1 MKIVIKKKS
10 FDTVY
15 KMEPS
20 EPAKRFK
27 HRKISKKLR
36 VWTGIRRGR
45 VQGKLLFVSGESRQ
59 PLGSSKRQTGGEER
73 YGGKK

>member
-1 MKIVIKKKS
+1 LKIVIKKS

-27 HRKISKKLR
+27 HLKISKKLR
-36 VWTGIRRGR
+36 LWTGVRRGR

-59 PLGSSKRQTGGEER
+59 PLTGSSKRQTGGEEC